1 MEPRQLEHVFLAT
14 EHHEDAYEH
23 GQSEHVSLV
32 IEHHEDDHEAHV
44 TSLFTVPEN
53 LTPENDHEV
62 SSFNTNILAPPISYV
77 LPNRHNHGKPPSCYS
92 LDIEE
97 RRSRYPIANYV
108 STKELNEPLKTFVHK
123 IFVCHVPTRVKEA
136 LGDLKWTQAIK
147 DEMEALMK
155 NKTWNLVPLP
165 EGKKIVGCKWVL
177 SIKHKADRS
186 IERYKAR
193 LVVKGYT
200 QTYGIDY

>member
-1 MEPRQLEHVFLAT
+1 MELRQP
-14 EHHEDAYEH
+14 
-23 GQSEHVSLV
+23 EHVSLA
-32 IEHHEDDHEAHV
+32 IEHHEDDHKAHV
-44 TSLFTVPEN
+44 TSPSTVPEN
-53 LTPENDHEV
+53 LTLENDPEV
-62 SSFNTNILAPPISYV
+62 SSFNTNILAPLIGYV
-77 LPNRHNHGKPPSCYS
+77 LPNRHNRGKPPSRYS
-92 LDIEE
+92 PDIKG

-123 IFVCHVPTRVKEA
+123 IFMCHVPTRVEEA
-136 LGDLKWTQAIK
+136 LGDPKCTQAIK
-147 DEMEALMK
+147 DEMETLMK